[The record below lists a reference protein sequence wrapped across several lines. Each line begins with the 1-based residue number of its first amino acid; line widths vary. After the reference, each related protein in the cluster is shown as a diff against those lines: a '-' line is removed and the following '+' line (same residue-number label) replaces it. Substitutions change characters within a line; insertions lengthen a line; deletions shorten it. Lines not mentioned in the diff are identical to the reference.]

1 MIEVRFEEDKQRAA
15 LYDGTK
21 EIGACTFSQ
30 SEKIWIIDHTLVSSE
45 YGGQGL
51 ARKLVDA
58 VIDAAK
64 ERGVKIAAT
73 CPYALKVLT
82 EAKYRDILA

>member
-1 MIEVRFEEDKQRAA
+1 MIEVRFEEDKNRVA
-15 LYDGTK
+15 LYDGLK
-21 EIGACTFSQ
+21 EIGECTFSR

-51 ARKLVDA
+51 ARKLVEA

-64 ERGVKIAAT
+64 EKGVKLAAT
-73 CPYALKVLT
+73 CPYALKVLA
-82 EAKYRDILA
+82 EAKYQDILA